1 MSDRSARLFL
11 VRHGETEWS
20 HAGKH
25 TGRSD
30 IPLLPAGEE
39 AARKLG
45 KRLADRSFSKVF
57 TSPLQRARRTCEL
70 CGYGAVATPLPDL
83 MEWDY
88 GRYEGLQS
96 AEIRAGHPDWRLFRD
111 GCPGGE
117 QPADVIARVD
127 RILPTLRAPG
137 GNVLVFAHGHLLR
150 VLMAR
155 WAALPLENAARFGL
169 DPASLSIL
177 GRDAHSGDGVVERW
191 NDVAHLEP

>member
-1 MSDRSARLFL
+1 MNRVFL

-20 HAGKH
+20 LAGKH
-25 TGRSD
+25 TGRTD
-30 IPLLPAGEE
+30 LPLTPAGEE
-39 AARKLG
+39 AAKKLG
-45 KRLADRSFSKVF
+45 RRLGGRPFAAVF

-70 CGYGAVATPLPDL
+70 VGYGAAAVPLPEL

-88 GRYEGLQS
+88 GRYEGLKS
-96 AEIRAGHPDWRLFRD
+96 AEIRAQRPDWRIFRD

-117 QPADVIARVD
+117 QPADAIARVD
-127 RILPTLRAPG
+127 RVILRLRESGSPAI
-137 GNVLVFAHGHLLR
+137 VFAHGHLLR

-155 WAALPLENAARFGL
+155 WSGLPLENAARFGL

-177 GRDAHSGDGVVERW
+177 GLDAHTGDGIVERW

>member
-1 MSDRSARLFL
+1 MRVFL

-20 HAGKH
+20 LAGKH
-25 TGRSD
+25 TGRTD
-30 IPLLPAGEE
+30 LPLLPAGEE
-39 AARKLG
+39 AAKKLG
-45 KRLADRSFSKVF
+45 KRLAGRAFSKVF
-57 TSPLQRARRTCEL
+57 MSPLQRARRTCEL
-70 CGYGAVATPLPDL
+70 AGTGAGATPLPDL

-88 GRYEGLQS
+88 GQYEGLKG
-96 AEIRAGHPDWRLFRD
+96 AEIRAQRPGWRIFRD

-127 RILPTLRAPG
+127 RVIPALRAPG
-137 GNVLVFAHGHLLR
+137 GDVLLFAHGHLLR

-155 WAALPLENAARFGL
+155 WSGLPLEHAAHFGL

-177 GRDAHSGDGVVERW
+177 SRDAQTGDGVVERW

>member
-1 MSDRSARLFL
+1 MTSRLYL

-20 HAGKH
+20 LLGKH
-25 TGRSD
+25 TGRQD
-30 IPLLPAGEE
+30 IPLLPAGED

-45 KRLADRSFSKVF
+45 QRLKGRAFSKVF

-70 CGYGAVATPLPDL
+70 VGYGAVATPDPDL

-88 GRYEGLQS
+88 GKYEGLKG
-96 AEIRAGHPDWRLFRD
+96 AEIRTQRPDWRLFRD

-127 RILPTLRAPG
+127 RAIPRLRAPG
-137 GNVLVFAHGHLLR
+137 GDVLVFAHGHLLR

-155 WAALPLENAARFGL
+155 WAGLPLENAAHFGL

-177 GRDAHSGDGVVERW
+177 SRDAHTGDGVVERW

>member
-1 MSDRSARLFL
+1 MRLFL

-20 HAGKH
+20 LAGKH
-25 TGRSD
+25 TGRQD
-30 IPLLPAGEE
+30 IPLLAAGEE
-39 AARKLG
+39 AAKKLG
-45 KRLADRSFSKVF
+45 RRLAGRAFSKVF
-57 TSPLQRARRTCEL
+57 MSPLQRARRTCEL
-70 CGYGAVATPLPDL
+70 CGYGGGATPVPDL

-88 GRYEGLQS
+88 GQYEGLKGS
-96 AEIRAGHPDWRLFRD
+96 EIRAQRAGWRIFRD

-127 RILPTLRAPG
+127 RVLPTLRAPG
-137 GNVLVFAHGHLLR
+137 GDVLVFAHGHLLR

-155 WAALPLENAARFGL
+155 WSGLPLENAAHFGL

-177 GRDAHSGDGVVERW
+177 SRDAQTGDGVVERW

>member
-1 MSDRSARLFL
+1 MRIFL

-20 HAGKH
+20 RSGKH
-25 TGRSD
+25 TGRQD
-30 IPLLPAGEE
+30 IPLLPEGEE
-39 AARKLG
+39 GARKVG
-45 KRLADRSFSKVF
+45 KRLGGRTFSKVF

-70 CGYGAVATPLPDL
+70 AGYGALATTDPDL

-88 GRYEGLQS
+88 GNYEGLKG
-96 AEIRAGHPDWRLFRD
+96 ADIRTQRPGWRLFRD

-127 RILPTLRAPG
+127 RVIPRLREPG
-137 GNVLVFAHGHLLR
+137 GDVLVFAHGHLLR

-155 WAALPLENAARFGL
+155 WSGLPLENAAHFGL

-177 GRDAHSGDGVVERW
+177 GRDAQTGEGVVERW

>member
-1 MSDRSARLFL
+1 MRVFL

-20 HAGKH
+20 LVGKH
-25 TGRSD
+25 TGRQD
-30 IPLLPAGEE
+30 IPLLPEGEE
-39 AARKLG
+39 AAKKLG
-45 KRLADRSFSKVF
+45 RRLAGRAFSKVF
-57 TSPLQRARRTCEL
+57 MSPLQRARRTCEL
-70 CGYGAVATPLPDL
+70 CGYGAVATPVPDL

-88 GRYEGLQS
+88 GQYEGLKGS
-96 AEIRAGHPDWRLFRD
+96 EIRAQRPGWRIFRD

-127 RILPTLRAPG
+127 RVLPTLRAPG
-137 GNVLVFAHGHLLR
+137 GDVLVFAHGHLLR

-155 WAALPLENAARFGL
+155 WSGLPLENAAHFGL

-177 GRDAHSGDGVVERW
+177 SRDAQTGDGVVERW